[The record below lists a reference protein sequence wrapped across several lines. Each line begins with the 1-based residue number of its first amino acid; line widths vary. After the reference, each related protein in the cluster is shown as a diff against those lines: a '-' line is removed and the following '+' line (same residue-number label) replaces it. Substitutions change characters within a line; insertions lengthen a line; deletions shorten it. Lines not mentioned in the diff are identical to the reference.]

1 MRCKDTKK
9 TNKNVGY
16 YIFLCNFAAKFDFMH
31 KIIIGLL
38 GIALLCSCNKK
49 DDPEPTPEPTVYD
62 RTVLVYMSGENDL
75 TTSGFMAD
83 DLLEMDEG
91 SYQLNDDQHL
101 IVFID
106 SVGTTNPPHIIEIA
120 KGKRKVLYQYNTEF
134 AASDPSKFREV
145 IQWTIDNYPS
155 KDYGLVLWGHATGWA
170 VDADSVA
177 NVQRTRAYGYD
188 YGYDSYIG
196 RKAMN
201 ITQMAKAL
209 EDMPKFKYIFA
220 DCCCF
225 MCVESAYE
233 LRNAADY
240 LIGSPAEIPG
250 AGAPYDRIMS
260 SLFSNSNTF
269 YQNICDIYYDFY
281 LDAYNSSTYDYL
293 NLDGYSVPMSAVKLS
308 EMESLAQAT
317 NQILATI
324 SSEITSP
331 AVLDLSKLPFY
342 FASTTYTD
350 MKVMYDMSSVFYKY
364 ASVSDYTQWLTAYN
378 KAVPYSLVST
388 KWQTVYNTLYNSF
401 DSFPDNNAMWG
412 GLSMYFPQQGYDN
425 YNYKFNTRIK
435 NYQWYYS
442 VNWSKYGW

>member
-1 MRCKDTKK
+1 
-9 TNKNVGY
+9 
-16 YIFLCNFAAKFDFMH
+16 MH

-38 GIALLCSCNKK
+38 GIVLLCSCNKK

-91 SYQLNDDQHL
+91 SYQLNDNQHL

-106 SVGTTNPPHIIEIA
+106 SVGKTNLPHIIEIA
-120 KGKRKVLYQYNTEF
+120 NGKRKVLYQYDSEF
-134 AASDPSKFREV
+134 TASDPSKFREV

-177 NVQRTRAYGYD
+177 DVNKTRAYGYD
-188 YGYDSYIG
+188 YGDDLYKDK
-196 RKAMN
+196 KAMN

-209 EDMPKFKYIFA
+209 EDLPKFKYIFA

-225 MCVESAYE
+225 MCAESAYE

-240 LIGSPAEIPG
+240 LIGSPAEIP
-250 AGAPYDRIMS
+250 AEGAPYNTIMKA
-260 SLFSNSNTF
+260 LFSSSSTF
-269 YQNICDIYYDFY
+269 YQDICDIYYDYY
-281 LDAYNSSTYDYL
+281 LDAYNTSDYAFL

-317 NQILATI
+317 NTILSTI
-324 SSEITSP
+324 SSDITSP
-331 AVLDLSKLPFY
+331 AVLDLSGLPFY
-342 FASTTYTD
+342 FVSTAYTYSD
-350 MKVMYDMSSVFYKY
+350 IKVMYDMSSVLYKY
-364 ASVSDYTQWLTAYN
+364 ASVSDYNQWLTAFN
-378 KAVPYSLVST
+378 KAVPYYVVST
-388 KWQTVYNTLYNSF
+388 KWQTIYNTLVNSF
-401 DSFPDNNAMWG
+401 GSFPVNDTMWG
-412 GLSMYFPQQGYDN
+412 CLSMYFPQQEYDYCTYK
-425 YNYKFNTRIK
+425 YNSRIK
-435 NYQWYYS
+435 NFQWYYS
-442 VNWSKYGW
+442 VNWNNYGW

>member
-91 SYQLNDDQHL
+91 SYQLNDNQHL

-120 KGKRKVLYQYNTEF
+120 KGKRKVLYQYNSEF

-188 YGYDSYIG
+188 
-196 RKAMN
+196 
-201 ITQMAKAL
+201 
-209 EDMPKFKYIFA
+209 
-220 DCCCF
+220 
-225 MCVESAYE
+225 
-233 LRNAADY
+233 
-240 LIGSPAEIPG
+240 
-250 AGAPYDRIMS
+250 
-260 SLFSNSNTF
+260 
-269 YQNICDIYYDFY
+269 
-281 LDAYNSSTYDYL
+281 
-293 NLDGYSVPMSAVKLS
+293 
-308 EMESLAQAT
+308 
-317 NQILATI
+317 
-324 SSEITSP
+324 
-331 AVLDLSKLPFY
+331 
-342 FASTTYTD
+342 
-350 MKVMYDMSSVFYKY
+350 
-364 ASVSDYTQWLTAYN
+364 
-378 KAVPYSLVST
+378 
-388 KWQTVYNTLYNSF
+388 
-401 DSFPDNNAMWG
+401 
-412 GLSMYFPQQGYDN
+412 
-425 YNYKFNTRIK
+425 
-435 NYQWYYS
+435 
-442 VNWSKYGW
+442 

>member
-1 MRCKDTKK
+1 
-9 TNKNVGY
+9 
-16 YIFLCNFAAKFDFMH
+16 
-31 KIIIGLL
+31 
-38 GIALLCSCNKK
+38 
-49 DDPEPTPEPTVYD
+49 
-62 RTVLVYMSGENDL
+62 
-75 TTSGFMAD
+75 
-83 DLLEMDEG
+83 
-91 SYQLNDDQHL
+91 
-101 IVFID
+101 
-106 SVGTTNPPHIIEIA
+106 
-120 KGKRKVLYQYNTEF
+120 
-134 AASDPSKFREV
+134 
-145 IQWTIDNYPS
+145 
-155 KDYGLVLWGHATGWA
+155 
-170 VDADSVA
+170 
-177 NVQRTRAYGYD
+177 
-188 YGYDSYIG
+188 
-196 RKAMN
+196 MN
-201 ITQMAKAL
+201 IAQMAKAL

-260 SLFSNSNTF
+260 SLFSNSNSF

-364 ASVSDYTQWLTAYN
+364 ASVSDYTQWLTTYN

-425 YNYKFNTRIK
+425 FNYKFNTRIK

>member
-91 SYQLNDDQHL
+91 SYQLNDNQHL

-120 KGKRKVLYQYNTEF
+120 KGKRKVLYQYNSEF

-260 SLFSNSNTF
+260 SLFSNLSA
-269 YQNICDIYYDFY
+269 IY
-281 LDAYNSSTYDYL
+281 
-293 NLDGYSVPMSAVKLS
+293 
-308 EMESLAQAT
+308 
-317 NQILATI
+317 ITI
-324 SSEITSP
+324 SILMLIIQVLMIT
-331 AVLDLSKLPFY
+331 
-342 FASTTYTD
+342 
-350 MKVMYDMSSVFYKY
+350 
-364 ASVSDYTQWLTAYN
+364 
-378 KAVPYSLVST
+378 
-388 KWQTVYNTLYNSF
+388 
-401 DSFPDNNAMWG
+401 
-412 GLSMYFPQQGYDN
+412 
-425 YNYKFNTRIK
+425 
-435 NYQWYYS
+435 
-442 VNWSKYGW
+442 